1 MMRKTLL
8 GLAAAALVLPSVA
21 LARHAEYQY
30 ARVTAVE
37 PVYRTVSV
45 EVPQRECWTET
56 VYHETSR
63 YRGEPRRQNTFLPTL
78 AGGVIGGVI
87 GNQFGSGNG
96 KKAMTVVGSL
106 IGASVAHDHSRRH
119 ARDHY
124 RPRYSSVRAVPVERC
139 EVSYETQHHTEV
151 DYYLVTYRYAGREY
165 QTRMPDHPG
174 DRIRVQ
180 VDVSPA

>member
-30 ARVTAVE
+30 ARVTFVE

-45 EVPQRECWTET
+45 DVPRRECWTET
-56 VYHETSR
+56 VYEETSR
-63 YRGEPRRQNTFLPTL
+63 YRGERREQSHFLPTL

-87 GNQFGSGNG
+87 GHQFGGGNG
-96 KKAMTVVGSL
+96 KKALTVVGSL
-106 IGASVAHDHSRRH
+106 IGASVANDHSRRH
-119 ARDHY
+119 ARDY
-124 RPRYSSVRAVPVERC
+124 YAPRYSSVRAVPVERC
-139 EVSYETQHHTEV
+139 ETTYETQRHTEV

-174 DRIRVQ
+174 DRIRVE
-180 VDVSPA
+180 VEVSPA